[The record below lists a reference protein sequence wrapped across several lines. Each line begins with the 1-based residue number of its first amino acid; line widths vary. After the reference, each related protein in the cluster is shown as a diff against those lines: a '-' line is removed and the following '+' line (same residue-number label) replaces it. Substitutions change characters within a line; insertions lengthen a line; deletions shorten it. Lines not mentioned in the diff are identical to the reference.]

1 MTAGEVVGRMRALDP
16 GATIVHQKGSHQKW
30 RLSGGCTVIVPVHSS
45 GDVPIG
51 TLASI
56 QRQGA
61 PCLGR
66 AWLLSR

>member
-1 MTAGEVVGRMRALDP
+1 MTARDVVSRIRALDP
-16 GATIVHQKGSHQKW
+16 GATVVHQKGSHQKW
-30 RLSGGCTVIVPVHSS
+30 RLTDGCTVIVPVHSS
-45 GDVPIG
+45 GDIPVG

-66 AWLLSR
+66 GWLLGS